1 MGNVSSNLS
10 SGNLGTFHLNEAG
23 GSTVGTTPGQLG
35 LDRSKLK
42 YGQQYRVT
50 IKSKYSGKSSTVLFR
65 VNRRALSTLTAS
77 EWPSGFRSP
86 SVGSPVSF
94 LVTSVRKVTE

>member
-1 MGNVSSNLS
+1 MGNVSSKLS
-10 SGNLGTFHLNEAG
+10 SANLGTFHANKAG
-23 GSTVGTTPGQLG
+23 SSSVGTTPTQLG

-50 IKSKYSGKSSTVLFR
+50 IKSRYSGKSNTVLFR
-65 VNRRALSTLTAS
+65 VNRRGLNTLLTS

-86 SVGSPVSF
+86 AVGSPVSF
-94 LVTSVRKVTE
+94 LVTSVRKVSA